1 MTKFHNAVLSGSRV
15 LVVEDDYLLA
25 EDLCRNLRENGAT
38 VLGPAPTAHYA
49 YNLLLGRR
57 GVDGAVLDV
66 RLHGSTVFELA
77 QRLRELNIPML
88 FTTGHDRDIPS
99 EFGNEP
105 RMLKPLSTR
114 ELIEKVRQLVRRE
127 EAGVVPAPAA
137 PASRSAEPPS
147 LDLRI
152 GRLVTKALR
161 ARVSG

>member
-1 MTKFHNAVLSGSRV
+1 MTEFHNAVLSGSRV

-25 EDLCRNLRENGAT
+25 DDLCRDLRENGAT

-66 RLHGSTVFELA
+66 RLHGSTVFDLA
-77 QRLRELNIPML
+77 KRLRELNIPIL
-88 FTTGHDRDIPS
+88 FATGHDRDIPA

-105 RMLKPLSTR
+105 RILKPLRTTDV
-114 ELIEKVRQLVRRE
+114 IEKVRQLIRRE
-127 EAGVVPAPAA
+127 EAGIVRAPAA
-137 PASRSAEPPS
+137 TPRSAEPPP

-152 GRLVTKALR
+152 GRSVTKALR
-161 ARVSG
+161 ARVTG